1 MAAQRVHQGLDA
13 APTLQPAPHH
23 QISVKPR
30 LMPKRFSLLL
40 PGLLLSLSAS
50 ASAET
55 IAVPGNAISFDAPA
69 GFTELTKDQI
79 AQKWVRGTPPSFV
92 VGNAKRTTTIAYNVS
107 NQPVRD
113 GELEVKRQ
121 AFEKLF
127 NRVIPGIVW
136 KKKEITAIGGRQW
149 IHLEMTSS
157 AVDTDIYNIL
167 LATPLEGKLVLF
179 NFNSTKEDF
188 PRLEASLRKAI
199 GTLAVAK
206 K

>member
-1 MAAQRVHQGLDA
+1 MVRPSSAASA
-13 APTLQPAPHH
+13 
-23 QISVKPR
+23 
-30 LMPKRFSLLL
+30 
-40 PGLLLSLSAS
+40 SAS

-79 AQKWVRGTPPSFV
+79 AQKWVRGIPPSFV
-92 VGNAKRTTTIAYNVS
+92 VGNAKRTTTIAYNIS

-113 GELEVKRQ
+113 GELEVKLQ

-127 NRVIPGIVW
+127 DRAIPGILW
-136 KKKEITAIGGRQW
+136 KKKEIMAIGGRQW

-157 AVDTDIYNIL
+157 AIDTDIYNIL
-167 LATPLEGKLVLF
+167 LATPYEGKLVLF

-199 GTLAVAK
+199 GSLVVAK
-206 K
+206 N